1 MDTNTKR
8 RGKFI
13 VIEGLDGSGLSTQ
26 ASLLKEWMEK
36 QGMSVYLTKEPTA
49 GPVGALIRLA
59 LGRRLT
65 LSSSNADNDAIIALL
80 FAADRMDHLSTDII
94 PKLEAG
100 VHVVCDRYYLSTF
113 AYQSRSMDLDWLRC
127 LHARCIRPDLT
138 ILLDVS
144 PHICC
149 QRIAEH
155 RWHVEIYEQE
165 NILEGVRQRYHEIAA
180 QLRSEGFDIRA
191 VDGDGGRTIEQVSAA
206 ILEQVQP
213 FLADAT

>member
-1 MDTNTKR
+1 MDNNAKR
-8 RGKFI
+8 RGEFI
-13 VIEGLDGSGLSTQ
+13 VFEGLDGSGLSTQ

-36 QGMSVYLTKEPTA
+36 QGVAVYLTKEPTA

-65 LSSSNADNDAIIALL
+65 FSSSNEDNDAIIALL
-80 FAADRMDHLSTDII
+80 FAADRMDHLATDII

-113 AYQSRSMDLDWLRC
+113 AYQSRSTDLAWLRS

-144 PHICC
+144 PRVCC

-165 NILEGVRQRYHEIAA
+165 QILEGVRQRYHEIAG
-180 QLRSEGFDIRA
+180 QLRGEGLDIRT
-191 VDGDGGRTIEQVSAA
+191 VPGDGGRTIEQVRDA
-206 ILEQVQP
+206 ILEQVRP
-213 FLADAT
+213 FLADVK

>member
-1 MDTNTKR
+1 MDTNMKR

-26 ASLLKEWMEK
+26 ADLLKGWMEK
-36 QGMSVYLTKEPTA
+36 QGMAVYLTKEPTA

-59 LGRRLT
+59 LGRRLA
-65 LSSSNADNDAIIALL
+65 LSPSDKDNDAIIALL

-113 AYQSRSMDLDWLRC
+113 AYQSRSMDLAWLRC
-127 LHARCIRPDLT
+127 LHAHCIRPDLT

-144 PHICC
+144 PHVCC

-165 NILEGVRQRYHEIAA
+165 PILEGVRQRYHDIAD
-180 QLRSEGFDIRA
+180 QLRGEGADIRT
-191 VDGDGGRTIEQVSAA
+191 VPGDGGRTIEQVRDA
-206 ILEQVQP
+206 IVEEVAS
-213 FLADAT
+213 FLAAT